1 MSVVTTKYPH
11 LLETHVKYWVW
22 GEDIEIMGIVQV
34 SSNGVLLENV
44 TVLSPTTFSIVTTFS
59 ILGNVE
65 EGSYLYYPDIPSPA
79 YLATM
84 LCKELNA
91 SCYKIADAFNVT
103 FDQERG
109 LFCIAISRHAEVI
122 LRDAV
127 LVVSNILS
135 LSQYLG
141 FGNGCN
147 LVFAKQSKPFFI
159 YASEAPRPVS
169 FVEITPGNYTSVDLA
184 NEINYQFNKMYF
196 EPILSESTDQ
206 QYRLQFGTDFGEI
219 KTVYIPP
226 GLYNPVTLA
235 ATLTNQFETVW
246 PEGKIVTEWHLEDH
260 VFSISSL
267 NHTNFSLECQP
278 SSSTNIANRLG
289 FEPIRYT
296 TDTVYVSD
304 TPVEVFWYYDSQ
316 NQIRYQSSICTT
328 TVNQKSLKFSYNLSR
343 PLGLSNLWTTCKL
356 KSTQA
361 VISNEKR
368 AHGFQVGDIVNLITK
383 NFSGRFPVVSV
394 PSGTEFVLDIG
405 NSSTLTENTLSLDG
419 FTFTGGP
426 TTVVLNTTFSELDV
440 DDPVVFKGYSG
451 KVTFVNATHTTIDF
465 SPNELPSE
473 YISIIFTTTD
483 FLLVPL
489 NVYSNVVPK
498 LNLMFSYKSCGL
510 KSSILGF
517 PASDLLWS
525 GTDTYSSPFTYRL
538 EAASYV
544 LVQLLDPIGSSRI
557 EHNYKGDNKMNLLGK
572 IVILPHPWLDRFYPM
587 KSTFCTEIRL
597 EQVHIR
603 LLNPD
608 HTLYQLHGHEWSAT
622 IRLNTIN

>member
-1 MSVVTTKYPH
+1 
-11 LLETHVKYWVW
+11 
-22 GEDIEIMGIVQV
+22 
-34 SSNGVLLENV
+34 
-44 TVLSPTTFSIVTTFS
+44 
-59 ILGNVE
+59 
-65 EGSYLYYPDIPSPA
+65 
-79 YLATM
+79 
-84 LCKELNA
+84 
-91 SCYKIADAFNVT
+91 
-103 FDQERG
+103 
-109 LFCIAISRHAEVI
+109 
-122 LRDAV
+122 
-127 LVVSNILS
+127 
-135 LSQYLG
+135 
-141 FGNGCN
+141 
-147 LVFAKQSKPFFI
+147 
-159 YASEAPRPVS
+159 
-169 FVEITPGNYTSVDLA
+169 
-184 NEINYQFNKMYF
+184 
-196 EPILSESTDQ
+196 
-206 QYRLQFGTDFGEI
+206 
-219 KTVYIPP
+219 
-226 GLYNPVTLA
+226 
-235 ATLTNQFETVW
+235 
-246 PEGKIVTEWHLEDH
+246 
-260 VFSISSL
+260 
-267 NHTNFSLECQP
+267 
-278 SSSTNIANRLG
+278 
-289 FEPIRYT
+289 
-296 TDTVYVSD
+296 
-304 TPVEVFWYYDSQ
+304 
-316 NQIRYQSSICTT
+316 
-328 TVNQKSLKFSYNLSR
+328 VNQKSLKFSYNLSR
-343 PLGLSNLWTTCKL
+343 PLGLSNLWTTCEL

-368 AHGFQVGDIVNLITK
+368 AHGFQVGDIVNLRNK

-394 PSGTEFVLDIG
+394 TSGTEFVLDIG
-405 NSSTLTENTLSLDG
+405 NSSILTENTISLDG

-451 KVTFVNATHTTIDF
+451 KVTNITPTDTTIDF